1 MIHIGIIPDGNR
13 RWYKSKNLDIN
24 KFQEFII
31 KKITNN
37 IINYSKKILK
47 DKKIK
52 DMKKIIDEFDEL
64 NNLKKIS
71 EFSIYICS
79 IDNITRNDGTKDLIF
94 DLIRNLYIK
103 YPDRSKIFSKD
114 VLQIFDNFSKDFK
127 FNIIGDIELL
137 PQDIQDILNELI
149 LKTKDGNF
157 IINIAL
163 AYDYN
168 KDLIN
173 YGKNKLKNYNREQSN
188 IDLLFRSG
196 KEKRISGFFPTK
208 ILYSELF
215 FSDKLWPDIGLEDI
229 DFIIGEFF
237 KRNRRF
243 GK

>member
-13 RWYKSKNLDIN
+13 RWYRSKNMNIK

-31 KKITNN
+31 NKITNN
-37 IINYSKKILK
+37 IINYSKIILDNK
-47 DKKIK
+47 SKN
-52 DMKKIIDEFDEL
+52 L
-64 NNLKKIS
+64 NNLKKIF
-71 EFSIYICS
+71 ELSIYICS
-79 IDNITRNDGTKDLIF
+79 IDNIQRDDGTKEMIF
-94 DLIRNLYIK
+94 HLIRSLYIK

-114 VLQIFDNFSKDFK
+114 ILEIFDNFCKDIK
-127 FNIIGDIELL
+127 FNIIGDKDIL
-137 PQDIQDILNELI
+137 PKDIQDILNELI
-149 LKTKDGNF
+149 LKTNDGNF
-157 IINIAL
+157 VVNIAL

-173 YGKNKLKNYNREQSN
+173 YGNNELKNYNRKQKN

-215 FSDKLWPDIGLEDI
+215 FSDKLWPDIELEDI
-229 DFIIGEFF
+229 DFIVGEFF

>member
-13 RWYKSKNLDIN
+13 RWYRSKDMDIN

-31 KKITNN
+31 NKIINN

-47 DKKIK
+47 NNKSKN
-52 DMKKIIDEFDEL
+52 L
-64 NNLKKIS
+64 NNLKKVS
-71 EFSIYICS
+71 ELSIYICS
-79 IDNITRNDGTKDLIF
+79 IDNIKRDDGTKDMIYS
-94 DLIRNLYIK
+94 LIRNLYIK
-103 YPDRSKIFSKD
+103 YPDRSKIFSKEI
-114 VLQIFDNFSKDFK
+114 LEIFDNFCKDIK
-127 FNIIGDIELL
+127 FNIIGDIEIL
-137 PQDIQDILNELI
+137 PKDIQDILNELI

-157 IINIAL
+157 VVNIAL

-173 YGKNKLKNYNREQSN
+173 YGNNDLKNYNREQKN

-196 KEKRISGFFPTK
+196 REKRISGFFPTK
-208 ILYSELF
+208 LLYSELF
-215 FSDKLWPDIGLEDI
+215 FSDKLWPDIELEDI
-229 DFIIGEFF
+229 DFIVGEFF